1 MSYTISHIHVISVV
15 NEKRPQI
22 KTYPPYDDLERIDKI
37 KFIDDTMKQLQFER
51 KKVVRDTDQILGHIP
66 DTD

>member
-1 MSYTISHIHVISVV
+1 MPYTISHIHVVSVV

-37 KFIDDTMKQLQFER
+37 KFIDDTIKELSFMRSKITKEA
-51 KKVVRDTDQILGHIP
+51 DDILRGFR
-66 DTD
+66 